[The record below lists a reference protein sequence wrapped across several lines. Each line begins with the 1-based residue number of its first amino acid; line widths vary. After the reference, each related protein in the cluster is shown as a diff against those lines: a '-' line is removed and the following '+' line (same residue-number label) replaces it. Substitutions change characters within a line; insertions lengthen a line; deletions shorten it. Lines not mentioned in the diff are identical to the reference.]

1 MQRTKGSTASWE
13 TYSGLAARGTLLVRA
28 DGRGFKKILQG
39 CQKPYDLSFA
49 QSMVGAIVRL
59 FRESGSSPTLAFT
72 FSDEVSLL
80 FSDIPFS
87 GRVEKLDSVISGFLS
102 GALSLELGRVVSFDC
117 RVIPICPGELGI
129 YLEERQDET
138 WRNHVFSYGFYSLI
152 CDGKSVGEA
161 MNDLRGLKE
170 SEIHEM
176 LFKRGINLARTPAWE
191 RRGVLIY
198 KRDGELVSDWEIPLF
213 TSKEGKSLIEEVL
226 GSRNVDKNKIS

>member
-1 MQRTKGSTASWE
+1 MQRTKGRTASWE
-13 TYSGLAARGTLLVRA
+13 IYSGMAARGTLLVRA
-28 DGRGFKKILQG
+28 DGRGFKKVLQE

-49 QSMVGAIVRL
+49 QSMVGAITGL
-59 FRESGSSPTLAFT
+59 FRESGLAPILAFT

-87 GRVEKLDSVISGFLS
+87 GRVEKIDSVVSGFLS
-102 GALSLELGRVVSFDC
+102 GALSLKLGRVVSFDC
-117 RVIPICPGELGI
+117 RVIPTCPGEIGI
-129 YLEERQDET
+129 YLEDRQDET

-152 CDGKSVGEA
+152 CDGKSPGEA

-170 SEIHEM
+170 TEIHEM

-198 KRDGELVSDWEIPLF
+198 RRDKEIILDWEIPLF
-213 TSKEGKSLIEEVL
+213 TSKEGKNLLEEIL
-226 GSRNVDKNKIS
+226 KLENVDKN